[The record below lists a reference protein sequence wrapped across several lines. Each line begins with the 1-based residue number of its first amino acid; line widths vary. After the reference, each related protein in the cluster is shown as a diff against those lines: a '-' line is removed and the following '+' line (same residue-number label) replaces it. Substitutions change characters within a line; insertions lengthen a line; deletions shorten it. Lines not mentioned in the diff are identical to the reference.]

1 MPRSDVYDPDAF
13 AYRVTFAAAVIARG
27 GETTRRFDATGEM
40 NDGEA
45 VTAALVRRA
54 KANPG
59 GNLARNL
66 FRYIGEEQALEH
78 YEETKHLTVR
88 GLTEYAATLPPVT
101 EDKVQ
106 SAVLSNNDR
115 TSLSPK
121 WNNSYW
127 SRWRTRRRFQGN

>member
-45 VTAALVRRA
+45 VTAALVRQA
-54 KANPG
+54 KANPRG
-59 GNLARNL
+59 EISLAISFAIR
-66 FRYIGEEQALEH
+66 RGAGAEH

-88 GLTEYAATLPPVT
+88 GLTEYAATLRADAQKAS
-101 EDKVQ
+101 DKRQVERAAERSQ
-106 SAVLSNNDR
+106 SEASTAAVA
-115 TSLSPK
+115 
-121 WNNSYW
+121 
-127 SRWRTRRRFQGN
+127 QC

>member
-66 FRYIGEEQALEH
+66 FRYIGEEQAAQPCWYDHEDSSGP
-78 YEETKHLTVR
+78 VCPD
-88 GLTEYAATLPPVT
+88 ATQT
-101 EDKVQ
+101 
-106 SAVLSNNDR
+106 SN
-115 TSLSPK
+115 LL
-121 WNNSYW
+121 
-127 SRWRTRRRFQGN
+127 FGV

>member
-1 MPRSDVYDPDAF
+1 IAGPKSRKHKRKLSTMPRSDVYDPDAF

-66 FRYIGEEQALEH
+66 FRYIGEEQALDH
-78 YEETKHLTVR
+78 
-88 GLTEYAATLPPVT
+88 
-101 EDKVQ
+101 
-106 SAVLSNNDR
+106 
-115 TSLSPK
+115 
-121 WNNSYW
+121 
-127 SRWRTRRRFQGN
+127 TRRRRTSQCADSPSTLP

>member
-66 FRYIGEEQALEH
+66 FRYIGEEQALDH

-88 GLTEYAATLPPVT
+88 GLTEYAATLRADAQKAS
-101 EDKVQ
+101 DKRQVERAAERSQ
-106 SAVLSNNDR
+106 SEAS
-115 TSLSPK
+115 TAAAA
-121 WNNSYW
+121 
-127 SRWRTRRRFQGN
+127 QC